1 MKDRLLYLRK
11 DVLKLSRDK
20 FGKLVG
26 MSDSEIKNIENGI
39 TKLKENK
46 IPLIC
51 SAYNVSE
58 TWLRTGEGSMFV
70 PKSLYQ
76 EMGEIVQAASRVNPE
91 KARKFF
97 DYLLDGMTEAD
108 VLLMYQI
115 FCRTFPD
122 LIKNGTKKGQSED
135 CPDSE

>member
-1 MKDRLLYLRK
+1 MQNRIKEVRK
-11 DVLKLSRDK
+11 HYKLTQTE
-20 FGKLVG
+20 FGERIGVKGNTVTG
-26 MSDSEIKNIENGI
+26 YETGIRSPSDSIIVS
-39 TKLKENK
+39 
-46 IPLIC
+46 IC
-51 SAYNVSE
+51 REFNVDE

-108 VLLMYQI
+108 VMLMYQV
-115 FCRTFPD
+115 FRRTFPD
-122 LIKNGTKKGQSED
+122 LFREDEKKGS
-135 CPDSE
+135 S